1 MSVLGILLVGIFL
14 PLFPLS
20 IVFNYLLG
28 RVPGPLPKGALL
40 LLWPLAGLLMAAQ
53 LGVNAP
59 GWVMV
64 WAALTA
70 LLYGFRLIAQRDAY
84 GWAGFLA
91 TSAWSLLWILLQQ
104 PDQERA
110 VSLIGYALGF
120 GVPLVLVVLL
130 SAELE
135 KRFGAA
141 YTHLYG
147 GLASTMPRFAV
158 LLAFSTL
165 AAIATPVFPAFFVML
180 KVLTLGSPVVAVIA
194 LLAWLLWSWAGIRLL
209 QGLLI
214 GSEPKLGSVSDLGR
228 AVSFSGILILLA
240 LAVAG
245 LSVTGD
251 MS

>member
-1 MSVLGILLVGIFL
+1 MLSLLLIGIFL

-28 RVPGPLPKGALL
+28 RVANPWFKGALL
-40 LLWPLAGLLMAAQ
+40 LLWPLAGLLLAEQ
-53 LGVNAP
+53 LDVSVP
-59 GWVMV
+59 EWVRV

-70 LLYGFRLIAQRDAY
+70 LLYGFRLLAQRDAY
-84 GWAGFLA
+84 GWTGFLA
-91 TSAWSLLWILLQQ
+91 TSVWSLLWILLPQSAPGQ
-104 PDQERA
+104 A
-110 VSLIGYALGF
+110 INLIAHALGF
-120 GVPLVLVVLL
+120 GVPLVLVLLL

-147 GLASTMPRFAV
+147 GLASAMPRFAV

-180 KVLTLGSPVVAVIA
+180 KMLTLSSPVVAVIA

-214 GSEPKLGSVSDLGR
+214 GAESKLEPVNDLSRTVSLG
-228 AVSFSGILILLA
+228 GILILLA

-245 LSVTGD
+245 LFVAGD
-251 MS
+251 ML